1 MTPIVEVQ
9 ELTKRFG
16 FRGPWALR
24 GLTLTIEPGQI
35 MGLLGP
41 NGMGKSTFIK
51 ILAGVQRPTSGTVAV
66 LGLRPGLETKRHVA
80 YLPEVDH
87 LFPEYNAGQMTR
99 FMATFFED
107 FNVTRANG
115 LIDSLHI
122 PRDQSFRTLSR
133 GQRSRLK
140 LAMTLGRDAHLYLLD
155 EPLAGIDLVSR
166 DQILH
171 TILSEYRQAEQTVLL
186 ATHEIAEAETLF
198 DQVVFLRGGRIGLS
212 GRAEDLRAQRGL
224 SIVDIFRQEF
234 SEL

>member
-1 MTPIVEVQ
+1 MTPIVEVR

-35 MGLLGP
+35 LGLLGP

-87 LFPEYNAGQMTR
+87 LFPEYNASQMTH
-99 FMATFFED
+99 FMATFFAD
-107 FNVTRANG
+107 FNVTRATG
-115 LIDSLHI
+115 LVDSLHI
-122 PRDQSFRTLSR
+122 PRDQPFRTLSR
-133 GQRSRLK
+133 GQRGRLK
-140 LAMTLGRDAHLYLLD
+140 LAMTLGRDARLYLLD
-155 EPLAGIDLVSR
+155 EPLAGIDLASR

-171 TILSEYRQAEQTVLL
+171 TILSEYRQGEQTVLL

-198 DQVVFLRGGRIGLS
+198 DQVVFLREGRVSLS
-212 GRAEDLRAQRGL
+212 GAAEELRAQRGL
-224 SIVDIFRQEF
+224 SIADIFRQEF